1 MGTTHAER
9 RKETCKMWDTQ
20 TEITLAVP
28 PAVVTA
34 LTLWGVTINDA
45 VAIVMLVWS
54 LGLLAEKLWSFARWV
69 KRRGWQDWG
78 T

>member
-1 MGTTHAER
+1 
-9 RKETCKMWDTQ
+9 MWDTS

-28 PAVVTA
+28 PAAVTV
-34 LTLWGVTINDA
+34 LTLMGVTINDA
-45 VAIVMLVWS
+45 VAIVMLIWS
-54 LGLLAEKLWSFARWV
+54 LCLLAEKGWSLARWI